1 MIPPIPAMKT
11 LARFY
16 YEFTESIR
24 IAWAQIR
31 ANKMRSVLTA
41 LGVIIGIVAVTL
53 MGTAIRGIDTGFEN
67 SLAMLGDDVLYVQR
81 WPWGPVED
89 WWNYVNRPPIL
100 VTDAEKLNRIIENTP
115 NSLLEIAV
123 PVAGRGSSVKAG
135 DSSVDGIYVFG
146 TTADYARIS
155 GVDYT
160 EGRLFNDLEASGGRS
175 VCVLGYDVAEAL
187 FPGRSALGGTV
198 TVGGH
203 PLTVIGVFAKQG
215 EFLGLFSFDNQL
227 VMPLNAY
234 RKMFSIRR
242 STDLRVK
249 VTDKTHLQEGKE
261 ELVGA
266 MRRVRGQLPGERDN
280 FTINEQ
286 QAFKAQLDPVKTA
299 IALAGLFITGLSL
312 FVGAIGIM
320 NITFVSVKER
330 TKEIGTRKALGAR
343 RRTILLQFLIEAVSI
358 CLIGGTI
365 GMVVAYAVFLGIHF
379 QMPNFPVQFSP
390 DLVVISMLVSVVTG
404 IISGF
409 APAWGASRL
418 DPVVALRY
426 E

>member
-1 MIPPIPAMKT
+1 MKT

-53 MGTAIRGIDTGFEN
+53 MGTAIRGIDTGFQN
-67 SLAMLGDDVLYVQR
+67 SLAMLGDDVLYVQK

-89 WWNYVNRPPIL
+89 WWNYINRPPIL
-100 VTDAEKLNRIIENTP
+100 AADAEKLNRIIENTP

-123 PVAGRGSSVKAG
+123 PVAGRGNSVKAG

-155 GVDYT
+155 GVDYY
-160 EGRLFNDLEASGGRS
+160 EGRLFNELEASGGRS

-203 PLTVIGVFAKQG
+203 PLTIIGVFAKQG

-227 VMPLNAY
+227 VVPLNAY

-249 VTDKTHLQEGKE
+249 VTDKTRLLQAKE

-390 DLVVISMLVSVVTG
+390 DLVVISMLVSVITG
-404 IISGF
+404 IFAGI

>member
-1 MIPPIPAMKT
+1 MKI
-11 LARFY
+11 LARFF

-31 ANKMRSVLTA
+31 ANKLRSVLTA

-53 MGTAIRGIDTGFEN
+53 MGTAIRGIDTGFN
-67 SLAMLGDDVLYVQR
+67 DSLAMLGDDVLYVQK
-81 WPWGPVED
+81 WPWGPTED
-89 WWNYVNRPPIL
+89 WWNYVNRPSPQA
-100 VTDAEKLNRIIENTP
+100 AEAERLTRIIENTP
-115 NSLLEIAV
+115 NSLLDVVV
-123 PVAGRGSSVKAG
+123 PVAGRGASVKAG

-155 GVDYT
+155 GVDYK
-160 EGRLFNDLEASGGRS
+160 EGRLFNEIESSGGRS

-198 TVGGH
+198 RVGGH
-203 PLTVIGVFAKQG
+203 PLTIIGVFAKQG
-215 EFLGLFSFDNQL
+215 EFLGLISFDNQL

-249 VTDKTHLQEGKE
+249 VKDKTRLLQAKE

-280 FTINEQ
+280 FSINEQ
-286 QAFKAQLDPVKTA
+286 QAFKAVLDPVKTA
-299 IALAGLFITGLSL
+299 IAFAGLFITGLSL

-358 CLIGGTI
+358 CLIGGTV
-365 GMVVAYAVFLGIHF
+365 GMVVSYAVFLGIHF
-379 QMPNFPVQFSP
+379 QFPWFPVQFSP

>member
-1 MIPPIPAMKT
+1 MKT
-11 LARFY
+11 LSRLY
-16 YEFTESIR
+16 YELVESLR

-31 ANKMRSVLTA
+31 ANKMRSILTA

-53 MGTAIRGIDTGFEN
+53 MGTAIRGIDTGFQN
-67 SLAMLGDDVLYVQR
+67 SLAMLGDDVLYVQK

-89 WWNYVNRPPIL
+89 WWNYVNRPPIRFS
-100 VTDAEKLNRIIENTP
+100 DAESLNRIFTSAP
-115 NSLLEIAV
+115 NSLLQIAV
-123 PVAGRGSSVKAG
+123 PVAGRGASVKAG
-135 DSSVDGIYVFG
+135 DNQVDGIYVFG
-146 TTADYARIS
+146 TTADYGRIS
-155 GVDYT
+155 QVDYS
-160 EGRLFNDLEASGGRS
+160 EGRLFNELESEAGRS
-175 VCVLGYDVAEAL
+175 VCVLGFDVAEAL

-203 PLTVIGVFAKQG
+203 PLTVIGVITKQG

-227 VMPLNAY
+227 IMPLNAF
-234 RKMFSIRR
+234 RKMYSTRNR
-242 STDLRVK
+242 TDLRVK
-249 VTDKTHLQEGKE
+249 VTDKNRLQEAKE
-261 ELVGA
+261 ELAGA

-286 QAFKAQLDPVKTA
+286 QAFKAQLDPVKQG

-343 RRTILLQFLIEAVSI
+343 RRTILLQFLVEAVSI
-358 CLIGGTI
+358 CLIGGAV
-365 GMVVAYAVFLGIHF
+365 GMGVAYAIFLGIHF
-379 QMPNFPVQFSP
+379 QMPNFPVEFSP
-390 DLVVISMLVSVVTG
+390 DLVIISMLVSVATG
-404 IISGF
+404 VVSGF

>member
-1 MIPPIPAMKT
+1 MKT

-16 YEFTESIR
+16 YEFAESVR

-53 MGTAIRGIDTGFEN
+53 MGTAIRGIDTGFN
-67 SLAMLGDDVLYVQR
+67 DSLAMLGDDVLYVQK
-81 WPWGPVED
+81 WPWGPIED
-89 WWNYVNRPPIL
+89 WWNYVNRPPIQAA
-100 VTDAEKLNRIIENTP
+100 DAERLSRVIENTP
-115 NSLLEIAV
+115 NSLLDVVV
-123 PVAGRGSSVKAG
+123 PVAGRGASVKAG
-135 DSSVDGIYVFG
+135 DNSVDGIYVFG

-155 GVDYT
+155 GVDYK
-160 EGRLFNDLEASGGRS
+160 EGRLFNEIEASGGRS

-198 TVGGH
+198 RVGGH
-203 PLTVIGVFAKQG
+203 PLTIIGVFAKQG
-215 EFLGLFSFDNQL
+215 EFLGLISFDNEL
-227 VMPLNAY
+227 VMPLTAY

-249 VTDKTHLQEGKE
+249 VKDKTRLLQAKE

-280 FTINEQ
+280 FSINEQ
-286 QAFKAQLDPVKTA
+286 QAFKAVLDPVKTA
-299 IALAGLFITGLSL
+299 IAFAGLFITGLSL

-358 CLIGGTI
+358 ALIGGII
-365 GMVVAYAVFLGIHF
+365 GSGVAYLIFLGIHL
-379 QMPNFPVQFSP
+379 QMPGFPAEFSVF
-390 DLVVISMLVSVVTG
+390 LVLLGMAVSVFFGVLA
-404 IISGF
+404 GF
-409 APAWGASRL
+409 VPAWGASRL